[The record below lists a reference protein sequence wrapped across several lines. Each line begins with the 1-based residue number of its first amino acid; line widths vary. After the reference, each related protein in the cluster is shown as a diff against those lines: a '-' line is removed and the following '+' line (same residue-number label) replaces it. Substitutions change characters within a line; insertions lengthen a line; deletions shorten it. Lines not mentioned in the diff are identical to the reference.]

1 MTTAIEPAPAFTT
14 AAPATHGPR
23 GLAWRR
29 FRRHRM
35 AMVGLVTLAV
45 VIGAAV
51 LADVLTPH
59 HPNAVDLTAFRQ
71 PPSAEHWL
79 GTDSAGRDVFARLLH
94 AGRVSL
100 GVGIAASLI
109 SVAIGTLL
117 GAVAGL
123 FRGWADAVIMR
134 AADIMLSFPALVVI
148 IVVAGVLGPSVV
160 TLVLAM
166 GVFGWPAAG
175 RVVRGVTLSA
185 REREFVKASR
195 SFGAGGWWL
204 ITRHLVPAA
213 LGPVTVVAT
222 LGVAQAIMAEATLSF
237 LGLGVV
243 PPAAS
248 WGNMLTDAQNLTLIS
263 SMPWMWLPP
272 GIAVALTVLAVNF
285 VGDGLR
291 DALDPQT
298 AQGNIR

>member
-1 MTTAIEPAPAFTT
+1 MTTAIEPAQVLTT
-14 AAPATHGPR
+14 AVAATRGPG

-29 FRRHRM
+29 VRRHRM

-45 VIGAAV
+45 VILAAL

-59 HPNAVDLTAFRQ
+59 HPNSVDLTAFRQ
-71 PPSAEHWL
+71 APSAEHWL

-123 FRGWADAVIMR
+123 FRGWADTVIMR
-134 AADIMLSFPALVVI
+134 TADIMLSFPALVVI

-175 RVVRGVTLSA
+175 RVVRGVTLSV

-263 SMPWMWLPP
+263 GMPWMWLPP
-272 GIAVALTVLAVNF
+272 GIAVAVTVLAVNF

-298 AQGNIR
+298 AQGSIR

>member
-1 MTTAIEPAPAFTT
+1 MTTAIEPAPALAT
-14 AAPATHGPR
+14 AAATRGPTS
-23 GLAWRR
+23 LAWRR

-45 VIGAAV
+45 IVLAAL
-51 LADVLTPH
+51 LADVITPH
-59 HPNAVDLTAFRQ
+59 HPNEVDLDAFRQ
-71 PPSAEHWL
+71 APSAEHWL

-123 FRGWADAVIMR
+123 FRGWADTVIMR
-134 AADIMLSFPALVVI
+134 TADIMLSFPALVVI

-160 TLVLAM
+160 TLILAM

-175 RVVRGVTLSA
+175 RVVRGVTLTV
-185 REREFVKASR
+185 REREFVKAAR

-237 LGLGVV
+237 LGLGVT

-272 GIAVALTVLAVNF
+272 GIAVAVTVLAVNF

-291 DALDPQT
+291 DALDPRT
-298 AQGNIR
+298 TQGAAK

>member
-1 MTTAIEPAPAFTT
+1 MTTAIEPAPALAT
-14 AAPATHGPR
+14 AVPATRGPR

-29 FRRHRM
+29 FKRHRM
-35 AMVGLVTLAV
+35 AMAGLVTLSI
-45 VIGAAV
+45 VILAAL
-51 LADVLTPH
+51 LADVITPH

-123 FRGWADAVIMR
+123 FRGWADTVIMR
-134 AADIMLSFPALVVI
+134 TADIMLSFPALVVI

-175 RVVRGVTLSA
+175 RVVRGVTLSV
-185 REREFVKASR
+185 REREFVKAAR

-263 SMPWMWLPP
+263 GMPWMWLPP

-298 AQGNIR
+298 AQGRLR

>member
-1 MTTAIEPAPAFTT
+1 MEPAAALAATTPVSTRGPA
-14 AAPATHGPR
+14 

-35 AMVGLVTLAV
+35 AMVGLVTLGVIV
-45 VIGAAV
+45 VAAL
-51 LADVLTPH
+51 LADVIAPH
-59 HPNAVDLTAFRQ
+59 HPNEVDLAAFRQ
-71 PPSAEHWL
+71 APSAEHWL

-94 AGRVSL
+94 AGRISL

-123 FRGWADAVIMR
+123 FRGWADTVIMR
-134 AADIMLSFPALVVI
+134 TADIMLSFPALVVI

-175 RVVRGVTLSA
+175 RVVRGVTLSV
-185 REREFVKASR
+185 REREFVKAAR

-237 LGLGVV
+237 LGLGVE

-291 DALDPQT
+291 DALDPRT
-298 AQGNIR
+298 TLGALR